1 MKKLWILSL
10 AVSLGFW
17 MGTATA
23 QVGKTFPEVDVE
35 NLDGEVF
42 QLPAHFSKSYTLVGI
57 GTSKKAEEDL
67 RTWQTPIYNKFIAKT
82 GFMDAL
88 YDVEICF
95 LPIFTGASKAAKS
108 SVVKKLKENN
118 ESLVLDHV
126 MVYAGSREPF
136 EQIDAD
142 GKDEPV
148 FVLLDKDGQIL
159 WTAKGSFRQAHLDK
173 IEDII
178 TR

>member
-1 MKKLWILSL
+1 MKKLWILIL
-10 AVSLGFW
+10 VIGIGALT
-17 MGTATA
+17 GTIDA
-23 QVGKTFPEVDVE
+23 QVGKTFPQVEVE

-42 QLPAHFSKSYTLVGI
+42 TLPSHFSKTYTLVGI

-82 GFMDAL
+82 GFMDEM

-95 LPIFTGASKAAKS
+95 LPLFTGASKAAKA

-126 MVYAGSREPF
+126 MIYAGSREPF
-136 EQIDAD
+136 EGIDAD
-142 GKDEPV
+142 GKSEPV
-148 FVLLDKDGQIL
+148 FVLLDEAGKIL
-159 WTAKGSFRQAHLDK
+159 WTAKGSFRQAHLDRVEE
-173 IEDII
+173 IL